1 MRSETYLTRM
11 GAFAPPPS
19 SLSPGNVSWMDPNA
33 EVLPGDGLHQGETFL
48 SPPLVPRL
56 AGEVLA
62 ANSQCSKK
70 EKMKSR
76 KEI

>member
-1 MRSETYLTRM
+1 
-11 GAFAPPPS
+11 
-19 SLSPGNVSWMDPNA
+19 MDPNA

-70 EKMKSR
+70 DEMKSR